1 MPDNDPDYDALK
13 EVFRKVVGF
22 IILIWL
28 FVFWLA
34 FKKTFLKED
43 KSKKKKRENQQK
55 RNSLDQN
62 NQGRESINR
71 DTRSTLLEELD
82 VNE

>member
-82 VNE
+82 VN

>member
-43 KSKKKKRENQQK
+43 KNKKKKRENQQK

-62 NQGRESINR
+62 NQERQSINR

>member
-43 KSKKKKRENQQK
+43 KSKKKKKENQQK